1 MRDVYSLVPAADPM
15 KRPSKPRR
23 QREAFPSTQ
32 MTWLGSVLGAG
43 ESGRRQAAEHV
54 MSVYAHPLRV
64 YLQGSTFRELGEPD
78 EIVHGFFASRLSRN
92 GYLLDWLAS
101 GRQLRFWLL
110 TGFRHYVYE
119 QIEAQRRHKLPRR
132 PSPREQPMDAEQAFH
147 RESGLAMVREAYRRA
162 AEACAAVGQSE
173 HWRVFEEHH
182 LKGRSYGPIA
192 LELGFDE
199 RRTAVMA
206 RTAAGKFRRALRE
219 LVSWPEAGTAEVD
232 QELRDLM
239 EAVQR

>member
-1 MRDVYSLVPAADPM
+1 MTVSSTSPD
-15 KRPSKPRR
+15 KG
-23 QREAFPSTQ
+23 EAFPSTQ

-43 ESGRRQAAEHV
+43 ESGRRQATEHV

-64 YLQGSTFRELGEPD
+64 YLRGSTFRELGEPD
-78 EIVHGFFASRLSRN
+78 EIVHGFFASRLSRD

-101 GRQLRFWLL
+101 GRQLRYWLL

-119 QIEAQRRHKLPRR
+119 QIEAQRRHTRPRG
-132 PSPREQPMDAEQAFH
+132 PGPDPPEPPIDAEQAFH
-147 RESGLAMVREAYRRA
+147 RESGLAIVREAYRRA
-162 AEACAAVGQSE
+162 EAACAADGQND

-219 LVSWPEAGTAEVD
+219 LVSWPDAGTAEVD

-239 EAVQR
+239 EALRR